1 MRPRQPHASHASPMS
16 VPGSNEGPEMTGMR
30 RLGADDRVPRHGV
43 GGKAGIQDIS
53 RRRDLRVRN
62 FEPRLGIQN
71 TGVADKVWR
80 APEQRP
86 RPATSRSIVLGPCM
100 HGGIGSKTGRGLWMT
115 CNIAYA
121 AAAARSR
128 PPSPGPRPVLR
139 PVLGPVL
146 RPVLG
151 PVLRSV
157 LAPIPR
163 DEAKT
168 CKAWTMPSPG
178 S

>member
-1 MRPRQPHASHASPMS
+1 VLGEAAAPMRPPQPHCSPMS
-16 VPGSNEGPEMTGMR
+16 VPGSNEGSEMTGMR
-30 RLGADDRVPRHGV
+30 RPGADHGV
-43 GGKAGIQDIS
+43 RGHGGGGSTRIRDIS
-53 RRRDLRVRN
+53 RRRDLRGRGI
-62 FEPRLGIQN
+62 EPKLGIQT

-100 HGGIGSKTGRGLWMT
+100 HGDIGSKTGRGLWMT

-128 PPSPGPRPVLR
+128 PPSPRPGPVPRPVLE
-139 PVLGPVL
+139 P
-146 RPVLG
+146 
-151 PVLRSV
+151 V
-157 LAPIPR
+157 LAPIPAPIPW

-168 CKAWTMPSPG
+168 CKAWIMPGPKS
-178 S
+178 